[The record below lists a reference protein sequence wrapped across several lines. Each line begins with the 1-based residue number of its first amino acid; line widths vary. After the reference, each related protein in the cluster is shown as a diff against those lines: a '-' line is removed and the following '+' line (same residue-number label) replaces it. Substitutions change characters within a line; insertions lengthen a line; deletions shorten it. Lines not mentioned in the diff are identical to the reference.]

1 MQENEQKSPVN
12 RFEIACEIVFL
23 AAATIALYLFG
34 ATWVFHHD
42 WGFPWRII
50 PAKLSALTVLGLD
63 VAWIIAVKKCS
74 RIKNIH
80 IKIIL
85 TLLVL
90 TLSAIILTDMYFIY
104 LFNNVW

>member
-1 MQENEQKSPVN
+1 MHEDEQKIPVN

-50 PAKLSALTVLGLD
+50 PVKLSALIVFGLD
-63 VAWIIAVKKCS
+63 VAWIIAMKKWS
-74 RIKNIH
+74 HMKNIH

-90 TLSAIILTDMYFIY
+90 TLSAIILTDLYAIY